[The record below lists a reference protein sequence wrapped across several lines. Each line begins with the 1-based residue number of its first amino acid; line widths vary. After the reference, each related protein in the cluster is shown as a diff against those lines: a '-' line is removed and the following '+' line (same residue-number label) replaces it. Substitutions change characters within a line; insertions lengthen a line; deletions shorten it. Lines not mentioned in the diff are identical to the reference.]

1 EDLGL
6 SQPTVSHALGR
17 LRRRLGDTLF
27 VRAPGGVRPTE
38 LAEALYRDSA
48 GAVGALRV
56 AVERAQGFDPAT
68 SRRRIRLCLTDLG
81 ETAILPA
88 VVERLVRDAPGVDLE
103 VVAMDVEQARTWLL
117 TGQVDLAVATMPLGP
132 GLAS

>member
-1 EDLGL
+1 
-6 SQPTVSHALGR
+6 
-17 LRRRLGDTLF
+17 
-27 VRAPGGVRPTE
+27 
-38 LAEALYRDSA
+38 

-68 SRRRIRLCLTDLG
+68 SRRRFHLCLTDLG

-88 VVERLVRDAPGVDLE
+88 VVERLVREAPGVDLE

-132 GLAS
+132 GLASDLLFEEWYVLVMRRGHPLADAELTAEEIGAAAHVVVPAA